1 MCPITLWY
9 VTLFPRNDSFEKLS
23 KCVTFTEKKKNT
35 EGEHADIYCH
45 LSKDEV
51 IIQTLKQNPKLQ
63 SLTDCSPR

>member
-1 MCPITLWY
+1 MCYLY
-9 VTLFPRNDSFEKLS
+9 LK
-23 KCVTFTEKKKNT
+23 KKKNT
-35 EGEHADIYCH
+35 EEEHADIYCH